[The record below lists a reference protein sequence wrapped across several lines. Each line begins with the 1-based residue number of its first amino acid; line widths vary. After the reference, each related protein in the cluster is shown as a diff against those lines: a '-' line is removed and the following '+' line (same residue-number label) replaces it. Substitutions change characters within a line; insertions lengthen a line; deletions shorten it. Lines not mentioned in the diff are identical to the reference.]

1 MPLTSAR
8 LAPPPRR
15 VGFAAGVRARF
26 GGTLVQSG
34 WGVIALGLLGGSWFA
49 GDSELVTALT
59 FVGSKHVTT
68 GSVIS
73 AGETGAERAEPILEV
88 HYRYAVDGVEHEGE
102 SYSLS
107 ATFAPGETVRV
118 EYLDALPS
126 SSRIVGLRKRRFGM
140 ITSFVFGF
148 VVLGIGLL
156 WTRRVQLRDCARLL
170 REGRVAPATL
180 IHRRPTGHEVGGE
193 IVDELTFRFAVERA
207 GEHAGYRGAARER
220 DEHELVIHPEGSDA
234 IAAASPHSVLYDPS
248 RPSRALLI
256 QELPR
261 GVRVAFDGGFDAP
274 SGDAALLL
282 VLPTA
287 SAVGLLLTVAFA
299 LS

>member
-1 MPLTSAR
+1 MPLTLAR

-34 WGVIALGLLGGSWFA
+34 WGLIALGLLGGSWFA

-68 GSVIS
+68 GTVIS

-126 SSRIVGLRKRRFGM
+126 SSRIVGLRKRRFGT

-156 WTRRVQLRDCARLL
+156 WMRRVQLRDHPRLL
-170 REGRVAPATL
+170 REGRVASATL
-180 IHRRPTGHEVGGE
+180 IHRAIGLEVDGE
-193 IVDELTFRFAVERA
+193 RVDELTFRFDVDRA

-220 DEHELVIHPEGSDA
+220 DEHELVLRTERADE
-234 IAAASPHSVLYDPS
+234 IAAAPSHSVLFDPS
-248 RPSRALLI
+248 RPSRALLV
-256 QELPR
+256 QELPQS
-261 GVRVAFDGGFDAP
+261 VRISSDGGFDAP
-274 SGDAALLL
+274 PGDAALLL

-287 SAVGLLLTVAFA
+287 SVVGLLLMVAFA

>member
-1 MPLTSAR
+1 MP
-8 LAPPPRR
+8 
-15 VGFAAGVRARF
+15 
-26 GGTLVQSG
+26 SG

-107 ATFAPGETVRV
+107 ATFAPGETVRI

-170 REGRVAPATL
+170 REAESPRRRSSTGGRPGTRSAATSSTSSPSASPWSEPVSTPDTEAPHESATSTSSSSAQRAPTRSPP
-180 IHRRPTGHEVGGE
+180 RRRTPCSTTRHG
-193 IVDELTFRFAVERA
+193 R
-207 GEHAGYRGAARER
+207 AAR
-220 DEHELVIHPEGSDA
+220 
-234 IAAASPHSVLYDPS
+234 
-248 RPSRALLI
+248 
-256 QELPR
+256 
-261 GVRVAFDGGFDAP
+261 F
-274 SGDAALLL
+274 
-282 VLPTA
+282 
-287 SAVGLLLTVAFA
+287 
-299 LS
+299 